1 MSTEDKQ
8 KVQLDIGCGKNKKE
22 GFIGVDQYP
31 MEGVDVVMDV
41 RQKWNYEDNS
51 VEIGRAHV

>member
-51 VEIGRAHV
+51 VDEIH